1 MPVSVQAP
9 APCIARHRCPER
21 PGRRRVL
28 YDTDGLVWEGQRG
41 FSRTGKTPG
50 ISFLVEIFGEIPP
63 RPGQVGN
70 TWEMH
75 YGTNTGSCGV
85 HLVLLRPS
93 QHSGARP
100 GVVPHHGQIL
110 VQSFRLESMSISQP
124 PFSYTLGDRHSEQNL
139 AGALRGAYIRL
150 GTYSNLYLNT
160 VCLDSF
166 WQIPCVLCG
175 HHTSLR
181 HARNSRSKLTFET
194 SRRRNT
200 VTVANYFV
208 VS

>member
-1 MPVSVQAP
+1 MSVSVQASP
-9 APCIARHRCPER
+9 GAMRVALPGAARPPCAGRHR
-21 PGRRRVL
+21 RRRDSRAAPVPGAARPRRAAPVAGAARPPCAGRHRHRR
-28 YDTDGLVWEGQRG
+28 DSVGRAEG
-41 FSRTGKTPG
+41 FSRTGKNPG

-110 VQSFRLESMSISQP
+110 VQSFSLDLWALVNP
-124 PFSYTLGDRHSEQNL
+124 LFHTLLAIGILRQFEQNL
-139 AGALRGAYIRL
+139 AGALRGSYIRL

-166 WQIPCVLCG
+166 WQI
-175 HHTSLR
+175 
-181 HARNSRSKLTFET
+181 A
-194 SRRRNT
+194 
-200 VTVANYFV
+200 
-208 VS
+208 